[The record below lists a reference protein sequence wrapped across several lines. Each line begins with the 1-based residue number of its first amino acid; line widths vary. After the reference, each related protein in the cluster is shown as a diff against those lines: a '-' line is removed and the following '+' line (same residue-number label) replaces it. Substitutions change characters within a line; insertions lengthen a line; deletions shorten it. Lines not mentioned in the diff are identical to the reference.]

1 MRVKSESEVAQSCPT
16 LSDPMAAAYQARPS
30 MGFSRREYW
39 SGVPSPS
46 PIPALGTGNSAEK
59 PFPLWTFHSGLRDR
73 EMHIR
78 MALTV
83 AGQRWKQNDSE
94 EAWQDMKDLVGKEIR
109 RGRITF

>member
-1 MRVKSESEVAQSCPT
+1 MKEKSESEVAQLCLT
-16 LSDPMAAAYQARPS
+16 LSNPMAAAYQACPS

-46 PIPALGTGNSAEK
+46 PILALGTGNSAEK
-59 PFPLWTFHSGLRDR
+59 PFPLWTFHSGRGDR
-73 EMHIR
+73 EMNIR

-94 EAWQDMKDLVGKEIR
+94 EARQDMKDLVGKEIR
-109 RGRITF
+109 RCQITF